1 MCTYTEFSFLVKLF
15 SNVPEQRSFSI
26 IMYKICRKKK
36 IKVHFRFLQRNRI
49 RINFV
54 MCRAPLLW
62 YIVKY
67 IIIKRIVLYY
77 CVCQNVLS
85 VLTLS
90 EIYILRSVMISLKHR
105 PSSSMNDFELRNIF
119 INTNLP
125 FFFEFSYNF
134 IFTFI
139 F

>member
-54 MCRAPLLW
+54 ICRAPLLW

-77 CVCQNVLS
+77 CVCQNVFICPNA
-85 VLTLS
+85 VRD
-90 EIYILRSVMISLKHR
+90 IYFTVCDDFPEASSFLLDERFRTKKH
-105 PSSSMNDFELRNIF
+105 IF
-119 INTNLP
+119 K
-125 FFFEFSYNF
+125 
-134 IFTFI
+134 
-139 F
+139 